1 MYNPKPISSR
11 KEGNVIIL
19 GAGASLGS
27 SLKQKPPIV
36 KNFIKKGEEL
46 NLTDKYSILWR
57 FLAKWGYSFH
67 NLLEG
72 EVDIEEVY
80 SMLSIF
86 SSGLWHK
93 NHNEMLNEIEGNTGF
108 SFITPSDLLES
119 LILEILNPCSME
131 ALNKTCIYHD
141 QLFRKLKKG
150 DSIISFNYD
159 LIADASLYKNQKWSE
174 FTGYGFIS
182 SEINYDYFYKYKY
195 LNTLYKGYNFKNNSI
210 QNKLS
215 DILLLKPHGSLNWI
229 QEPTERESIKS
240 LLNNNIHETKLPN
253 YQEILLKLQANK
265 LKKIIV
271 NSFNNILRKGLAYM
285 PPLPSEAKN
294 IIDEM
299 YENANLFGKASLEE
313 DKIIN
318 YRDYGSFIIPPN
330 IYKLTNFIYPKEL
343 IEIWSKIKLSLIF
356 ARRILIVGY
365 SFRETDLHFKTLFNH
380 SIFNNK
386 TKDLKIG
393 VINPDEGIVKKLRKK
408 YSTVEIQHLG
418 TSISKVVDID
428 LDLFINK

>member
-1 MYNPKPISSR
+1 MYNPKTILPR
-11 KEGNVIIL
+11 GRGNVIIL

-46 NLTDKYSILWR
+46 NLNYKYSILWR

-72 EVDIEEVY
+72 EVDIEELY
-80 SMLSIF
+80 SILSIF
-86 SSGLWHK
+86 SSGLWYK
-93 NHNEMLNEIEGNTGF
+93 NHNEMLNEIEGHTGF
-108 SFITPSDLLES
+108 SFIPPSDLLGS

-131 ALNKTCIYHD
+131 ALNKSCIYHD
-141 QLFRKLKKG
+141 QLFSKLQKG

-174 FTGYGFIS
+174 FSGYGFIS
-182 SEINYDYFYKYKY
+182 SEKNYDYIYKYEY
-195 LNTLYKGYNFKNNSI
+195 LKGGYNSKNNSI

-229 QEPTERESIKS
+229 QEPIERESIKY
-240 LLNNNIHETKLPN
+240 LLNYNKNVPELPN
-253 YQEILLKLQANK
+253 YQEQLLNLRANK
-265 LKKIIV
+265 LRKIIV

-285 PPLPSEAKN
+285 PPLPSQAKKE
-294 IIDEM
+294 IDEAL
-299 YENANLFGKASLEE
+299 ENANEYGQALFEE
-313 DKIIN
+313 NKLIN

-330 IYKLTNFIYPKEL
+330 MYKLTNFIYPKEF
-343 IEIWSKIKLSLIF
+343 IEIWSKIKLALIL

-393 VINPDEGIVKKLRKK
+393 LIDPDEGIVKKLRKK
-408 YSTVEIQHLG
+408 YSTVGIQHLG
-418 TSISKVVDID
+418 TSISEVFNID
-428 LDLFINK
+428 LDLFFNK